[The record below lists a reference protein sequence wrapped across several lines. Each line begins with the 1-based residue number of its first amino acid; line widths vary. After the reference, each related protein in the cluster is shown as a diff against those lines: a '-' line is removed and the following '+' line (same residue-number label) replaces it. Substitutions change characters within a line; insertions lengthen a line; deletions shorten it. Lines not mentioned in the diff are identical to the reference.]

1 MDEVEGATGWGEQE
15 RRAEMHWCSEW
26 MGHHGSERGG
36 SPHRTMKQR
45 NDVRSQGFGAKGD
58 ISCHT

>member
-1 MDEVEGATGWGEQE
+1 MGEQE

-36 SPHRTMKQR
+36 IPHRTMKQR

-58 ISCHT
+58 VSCHT